1 MGSMPQKQGLLFPG
15 KSDERLSGLTG
26 YHIYR
31 SLCSDRGIAM
41 AKNTLFRLFVCGQRN
56 SGKTTLIN
64 TLTEGRVGEKASPIR
79 RTKGFKYYQWRPGIE
94 VCDAVGFDD
103 PKVISDARLLGKIKT
118 ESHICI
124 WLFNGVNRMQQSDI
138 ETVKSILR
146 EQIPTIFC
154 VNKWDTKTEDEDLVE
169 RRLWQESFERAL
181 KDIQGEIDL
190 PVEPELLFICARDR
204 NICPLLQDRVA
215 QMLQEHPWVK
225 SRIKADR
232 FMKLVRGAYE
242 VKDLILKATQHI
254 GRIWKRL
261 SESEREVLSAIL
273 NGEETELREQTSENH
288 RSDLNAVSRI
298 VLAMRCVC
306 SALNLFLPLS
316 VLSWTTEEWQQLGEE
331 IEKEI
336 QWYASSLFEYISD
349 VWWAEPY
356 RVALSR
362 LWAILLEKEPRFR
375 EIRTIRAAGLTTRK
389 GKNWLHRE
397 ALTMKGV
404 LRGEHVLKK
413 ELIPDAEALVL
424 LWASDILSRMLDVEK
439 WGKELRSIWQDIKG
453 GRAILTYNER
463 KFLCATVAVLA
474 PNNLHLII
482 EEASSKLNEW
492 IGPNYGKLVGVAAG
506 VGLLR
511 SILADNLAESEVKR
525 IAFEMGGE

>member
-1 MGSMPQKQGLLFPG
+1 
-15 KSDERLSGLTG
+15 
-26 YHIYR
+26 
-31 SLCSDRGIAM
+31 M

-154 VNKWDTKTEDEDLVE
+154 VNKWDTKIEEEDLVE

-232 FMKLVRGAYE
+232 FMKLVSGTYE

-273 NGEETELREQTSENH
+273 NGEETGLRKQTSENH
-288 RSDLNAVSRI
+288 RSDLNTVSRI
-298 VLAMRCVC
+298 ILAMRCVC
-306 SALNLFLPLS
+306 SAFNLFLPS
-316 VLSWTTEEWQQLGEE
+316 NVLSWATEEWQQLGEE
-331 IEKEI
+331 INKKI
-336 QWYASSLFEYISD
+336 QWYASSLFEYIWDS
-349 VWWAEPY
+349 WWTEPY

-362 LWAILLEKEPRFR
+362 LWATLLEKEPRFG

-389 GKNWLHRE
+389 GKDWFRKEIL
-397 ALTMKGV
+397 AMKGGSAFEE
-404 LRGEHVLKK
+404 RVLKK
-413 ELIPDAEALVL
+413 NLVSDVEPLVL
-424 LWASDILSRMLDVEK
+424 LWASRFYDFLN
-439 WGKELRSIWQDIKG
+439 GKNREELESIWKDVKN
-453 GRAILTYNER
+453 GRAILTYKER
-463 KFLCATVAVLA
+463 RFLCETIAMIG
-474 PNNLHLII
+474 PNNLDIVI
-482 EEASSKLNEW
+482 EEASSKLNHPL

-511 SILADNLAESEVKR
+511 TILADNLAESEVKR
-525 IAFEMGGE
+525 IGFEMGGE